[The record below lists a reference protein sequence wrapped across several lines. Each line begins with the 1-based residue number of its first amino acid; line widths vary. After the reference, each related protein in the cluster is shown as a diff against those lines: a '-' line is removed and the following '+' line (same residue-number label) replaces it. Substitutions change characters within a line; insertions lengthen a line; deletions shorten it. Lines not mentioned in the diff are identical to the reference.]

1 MNEKEK
7 ALEQAIAQIEKTFG
21 KGAIMKM
28 TDEYVGDVDV
38 ISTGS
43 LAVDNALGIGGFP
56 RGRICEVYGPESS
69 GKTTICLHAIAE
81 AQKAG
86 GIAAFVDAE
95 HAIDPSYA
103 ASLGVKLQDLYLV
116 EPDDGEQAIDI
127 VEALVRSGSIDI
139 IVVDSVA
146 ALTPRAEIEGDM
158 ATNPVGLQARMM
170 SRALRKL
177 TAVIDKTKTCL
188 IFINQMREKVGV
200 LFGNPETTPGG
211 KALKFFCSV
220 RLDIRKKDPIKDG
233 TTVIGNR
240 TTVKVV
246 KNKFAPPLKV
256 AEFDLIYGRGI
267 SNEGTIVDL
276 AVEYGI
282 LKKSGSW
289 ISYNDE
295 KLGQGRDRVVNLL
308 REDAALREEIEGK
321 VKDVMAAKKQAADP
335 KPQQPTDG
343 TAE

>member
-1 MNEKEK
+1 MDEKEK

-21 KGAIMKM
+21 KGAIMKLG
-28 TDEYVGDVDV
+28 DDYVGDVDV
-38 ISTGS
+38 IPTGS
-43 LAVDNALGIGGFP
+43 LALDNALGIGGFP

-81 AQKAG
+81 AQKRG

-103 ASLGVKLQDLYLV
+103 QALGVKLNELYIV
-116 EPDDGEQAIDI
+116 QPDDGEQAIDI
-127 VEALVRSGSIDI
+127 VEALVRSGSVDI

-158 ATNPVGLQARMM
+158 TTNPVGLQARMM

-177 TAVIDKTKTCL
+177 TAIIDKTKTCL
-188 IFINQMREKVGV
+188 IFINQLREKVGV
-200 LFGNPETTPGG
+200 MFGNPETTPGG

-233 TTVIGNR
+233 TNVVGNR
-240 TTVKVV
+240 TVVKVI
-246 KNKFAPPLKV
+246 KNKFAPPLKT
-256 AEFDLIYGRGI
+256 AEFDIIYGKGV
-267 SNEGTIVDL
+267 SNEGSIVDTCIEL
-276 AVEYGI
+276 GI

-295 KLGQGRDRVVNLL
+295 KLCQGRDKAIALL
-308 REDAALREEIEGK
+308 RENEELRDELIAKIQEIWHAPKEEESK
-321 VKDVMAAKKQAADP
+321 
-335 KPQQPTDG
+335 
-343 TAE
+343 

>member
-1 MNEKEK
+1 MTEKEK
-7 ALEQAIAQIEKTFG
+7 ALEQAIQQIEKTFG
-21 KGAIMKM
+21 KGAIMKLG
-28 TDEYVGDVDV
+28 DDYVGEVEV

-43 LAVDNALGIGGFP
+43 IALNNALGIGGFP
-56 RGRICEVYGPESS
+56 RGRISEVYGPESS

-95 HAIDPSYA
+95 HAIDPNYA
-103 ASLGVKLQDLYLV
+103 AALGVKLQDLYIV
-116 EPDDGEQAIDI
+116 QPDDGEQAIDI

-158 ATNPVGLQARMM
+158 ATNPVGMQARMM

-177 TAVIDKTKTCL
+177 TAIIDKTKTCL
-188 IFINQMREKVGV
+188 IFINQLREKVGV
-200 LFGNPETTPGG
+200 MFGNPETTPGG
-211 KALKFFCSV
+211 KALKFYCSV

-233 TTVIGNR
+233 ANVIGNR

-256 AEFDLIYGRGI
+256 AEFDLIYGKGV
-267 SNEGTIVDL
+267 SNEGSIVDL
-276 AVEYGI
+276 AIEHGI

-308 REDAALREEIEGK
+308 REDAELREELTDK
-321 VKDVMAAKKQAADP
+321 VLAAMKGVAAPSD
-335 KPQQPTDG
+335 DD
-343 TAE
+343 EE